1 VHHVG
6 PRSDAPP
13 VPGEVVEAHHTD
25 GQSTFLVRLSDGQP
39 RPVLPGSWITRP
51 VTLEDFVLAHLST
64 TRKDGAA

>member
-1 VHHVG
+1 
-6 PRSDAPP
+6 PP

-39 RPVLPGSWITRP
+39 HPVLAEPWTTRP
-51 VTLEDFVLAHLST
+51 VTLENYVLAQLAT